1 MLRVKNYME
10 LYFDGVGR
18 ILLADEDGRL
28 TELLDLVEKPSPDKM
43 PSTLSSLGR
52 YVLTPA
58 IYETIERAPEFRGE
72 KYLTHAIALL
82 AESEGVYAYEFEGV
96 RYDLGDKFGF
106 LKANIEMGRRRFGDK
121 LDDYLRELL
130 AER

>member
-1 MLRVKNYME
+1 M
-10 LYFDGVGR
+10 
-18 ILLADEDGRL
+18 
-28 TELLDLVEKPSPDKM
+28 
-43 PSTLSSLGR
+43 
-52 YVLTPA
+52 
-58 IYETIERAPEFRGE
+58 
-72 KYLTHAIALL
+72 
-82 AESEGVYAYEFEGV
+82 YAYEFEGV